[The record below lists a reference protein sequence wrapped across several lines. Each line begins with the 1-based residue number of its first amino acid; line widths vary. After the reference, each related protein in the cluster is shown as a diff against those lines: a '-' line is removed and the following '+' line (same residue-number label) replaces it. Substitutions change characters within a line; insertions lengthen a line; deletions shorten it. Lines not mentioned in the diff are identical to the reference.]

1 MKNKIEIKNINFGY
15 PKTGQLFRGFSIS
28 LNMDEAT
35 FLIGDN
41 GSGKTTLS
49 KLIMGMLKASSGK
62 ILIRG
67 KQVDQSSLG
76 EIGKTIGYAFQ
87 NPDHQIFGQSV
98 IEEMTFVPII
108 LGDDR
113 KETIIKATELLDN
126 FGLLHKK
133 ESLPFTL
140 SFGEKRRLAIAASL
154 MREPKYMILD
164 EPLVSL
170 DKDNINTIKLT
181 IDNLRKMGVG
191 LLVISHNEDFREK
204 YADRIIKIQDGR
216 IAYDESRKS

>member
-1 MKNKIEIKNINFGY
+1 MKNEIEIKNINFGY
-15 PKTGQLFRGFSIS
+15 PKAGQLFNNLSLS
-28 LNMDEAT
+28 LNMDGVT

-49 KLIMGMLKASSGK
+49 KLIMGMLKLSGGT
-62 ILIRG
+62 ISIQG
-67 KQVDQSSLG
+67 KQVDQCSLG
-76 EIGKTIGYAFQ
+76 EIGKTIGYVFQ

-98 IEEMTFVPII
+98 IEEMIFVPIL
-108 LGDDR
+108 LGEDQE
-113 KETIIKATELLDN
+113 ETKIKAENLLDN

-154 MREPKYMILD
+154 MREPKFMILD

-170 DKDNINTIKLT
+170 DKDNIDTIKLT
-181 IDNLRKMGVG
+181 IDNLKTMGVG
-191 LLVISHNEDFREK
+191 LLVISHDEDFRKE
-204 YADRIIKIQDGR
+204 YAHRVVKIQDGR
-216 IAYDESRKS
+216 IAYDEIS